1 MSNALSVLNKGN
13 ANLPAHL
20 RQAMENDHSWDGVGG
35 VAIPRIEVSDRR
47 IKAILNGT
55 EVASSKDPITVVL
68 VKPGAVGRTFYAKEY
83 QKGEKAKPD
92 CYSIDGIKPAADAQN
107 PQSNRCDTCEQNIK
121 GSSKTMANAKACR
134 YRQPVAVWIPSD
146 KTWDTLFRVSLP
158 ATAIFPDEENA
169 DGFRPLN
176 KYVKELRA
184 AGANPNMVYTEM
196 AIDDY
201 QDQPRLLF
209 KPIGWIENEE
219 DFAQVRSLLESDA
232 VDDILN
238 TMPQDDDTATSGAAS
253 ALGQRPSHIDND
265 GVDTRRSR
273 RADANQVP
281 ELPTEWPQG
290 VGDTEFIDDN
300 DTYWF
305 HPESDSYFMVKAGE
319 NLPLDG
325 VCEELSYEAF
335 VSDVA
340 QQKREQAEK
349 RAAEEEARRKAEEEA
364 RRKAEEEARRKAQEE
379 AERAAALE
387 RAQSPTRRRAA
398 PAADAGAGTTT
409 RRRAAAPAP
418 EADAAPAPTSRRR
431 APAPADDAPQ
441 DAAPAPTSRRRTAAP
456 VTVTEQEGVTTV
468 EEELAPAPTS
478 RRRTAAA
485 ADTDTADA
493 PRSRRRAPVPAGT
506 GAAAPEDDGVAPPA
520 RRAAAAA
527 DPEAPASRQPSN
539 NLAALEDI
547 ILAENNDD

>member
-20 RQAMENDHSWDGVGG
+20 RQAMDNDHSWDGVGG

-107 PQSNRCDTCEQNIK
+107 PQSNRCDTCENNIK

-134 YRQPVAVWIPSD
+134 YRQPVAVWIPGD

-219 DFAQVRSLLESDA
+219 DFAQMRHLLESDA

-238 TMPQDDDTATSGAAS
+238 TMPQDDDTATAGAGS

-273 RADANQVP
+273 RADAAQVP

-290 VGDTEFIDDN
+290 LGDTYFVDDN

-305 HPESDSYFMVKAGE
+305 HAESDCYFVVKAGE
-319 NLPLDG
+319 NLPAENG
-325 VCEELSYEAF
+325 CEELSYEAF
-335 VSDVA
+335 VADVA
-340 QQKREQAEK
+340 QQKREQEEQRA
-349 RAAEEEARRKAEEEA
+349 AAEEAK
-364 RRKAEEEARRKAQEE
+364 RKAEEEARRKAQEE
-379 AERAAALE
+379 ADRAAALE
-387 RAQSPTRRRAA
+387 RAQSTTRRRAA
-398 PAADAGAGTTT
+398 PAAGDDAPAPTS

-418 EADAAPAPTSRRR
+418 EADAAPTSRRR

-441 DAAPAPTSRRRTAAP
+441 DAAPTSRRRSAAAADDAG
-456 VTVTEQEGVTTV
+456 QDA
-468 EEELAPAPTS
+468 APAPTS
-478 RRRTAAA
+478 RRTAAP
-485 ADTDTADA
+485 ADTAGAADA

-506 GAAAPEDDGVAPPA
+506 GAAAPEDEGVAPPA

-527 DPEAPASRQPSN
+527 DTEAPASRQPSN
-539 NLAALEDI
+539 NMAALEDI
-547 ILAENNDD
+547 IMAENNND

>member
-238 TMPQDDDTATSGAAS
+238 TMPQDDDTATSGAGA

-281 ELPTEWPQG
+281 ELPTEWPHG

-325 VCEELSYEAF
+325 LCEELSYEAF

-340 QQKREQAEK
+340 QQKREQEEM
-349 RAAEEEARRKAEEEA
+349 RAAEEEA

-441 DAAPAPTSRRRTAAP
+441 DTAPAPTSRRRTAAP

-506 GAAAPEDDGVAPPA
+506 GAAAQEDEGVAPPA

>member
-273 RADANQVP
+273 RANANQVP

-319 NLPLDG
+319 NLPLDD

-335 VSDVA
+335 VADVA
-340 QQKREQAEK
+340 QQKREQEEK
-349 RAAEEEARRKAEEEA
+349 RAAEEEA

-387 RAQSPTRRRAA
+387 RAQSTTRRRAA
-398 PAADAGAGTTT
+398 PASAAGAGTTT

-441 DAAPAPTSRRRTAAP
+441 DTAPAPTSRRRTAAP

-506 GAAAPEDDGVAPPA
+506 GAAAPEDEGVAPPA

>member
-238 TMPQDDDTATSGAAS
+238 TMPQDDDTATSGAGA

-340 QQKREQAEK
+340 QQKRELDEK
-349 RAAEEEARRKAEEEA
+349 RAAEEEA

-441 DAAPAPTSRRRTAAP
+441 DTAPAPTSRRRTAAP

-506 GAAAPEDDGVAPPA
+506 GAAAPEDEGVAPPA

>member
-238 TMPQDDDTATSGAAS
+238 TMPQDDDTATSGAGS

-340 QQKREQAEK
+340 QQKREQEEM
-349 RAAEEEARRKAEEEA
+349 RAAEEEA

-441 DAAPAPTSRRRTAAP
+441 DTAPAPTSRRRTAAP

-506 GAAAPEDDGVAPPA
+506 GAAAPEDEGVAPPA

>member
-340 QQKREQAEK
+340 QQKRELDEK
-349 RAAEEEARRKAEEEA
+349 RAAEEEA

-431 APAPADDAPQ
+431 APVPADDAPQ
-441 DAAPAPTSRRRTAAP
+441 DTAPAPMSRRRTAAP

-506 GAAAPEDDGVAPPA
+506 GAAAPEDEGVAPPA